1 MAETVRVFL
10 NLDECA
16 EPIHFFSFSWVHCRL
31 LSTSAG
37 NYKQGL
43 KLGLP
48 GSALS
53 HFDTFRRLLGTRV
66 NGCLWKPM
74 FTRHEV
80 VMRELE
86 SWKRATRRETAPI
99 SQLGLK
105 TGDSLLSAV
114 PTHCIEVA
122 RVYIDRNR
130 ISHSLQCRAGKQ
142 AQSPL
147 LTSDRSECAKRTIR
161 TPSSCGSRARAGV
174 LLQRENVVL
183 TATRLCHPLS
193 FK

>member
-16 EPIHFFSFSWVHCRL
+16 EPIHFFAFSWVHFRL

-53 HFDTFRRLLGTRV
+53 HFDTFRRLLSTRV
-66 NGCLWKPM
+66 NGCLWKTM
-74 FTRHEV
+74 FTRREV
-80 VMRELE
+80 AMRELE
-86 SWKRATRRETAPI
+86 SWKRATRIVETWSPFSTRI
-99 SQLGLK
+99 K

-114 PTHCIEVA
+114 PRH
-122 RVYIDRNR
+122 
-130 ISHSLQCRAGKQ
+130 
-142 AQSPL
+142 
-147 LTSDRSECAKRTIR
+147 
-161 TPSSCGSRARAGV
+161 
-174 LLQRENVVL
+174 
-183 TATRLCHPLS
+183 
-193 FK
+193 

>member
-16 EPIHFFSFSWVHCRL
+16 EPIHLFSFSWLHCWL

-43 KLGLP
+43 KLALP

-53 HFDTFRRLLGTRV
+53 HFDTFRRLLSTRF

-86 SWKRATRRETAPI
+86 IWKRATRRDLVPI
-99 SQLGLK
+99 LNSG
-105 TGDSLLSAV
+105 
-114 PTHCIEVA
+114 
-122 RVYIDRNR
+122 
-130 ISHSLQCRAGKQ
+130 
-142 AQSPL
+142 
-147 LTSDRSECAKRTIR
+147 
-161 TPSSCGSRARAGV
+161 
-174 LLQRENVVL
+174 
-183 TATRLCHPLS
+183 
-193 FK
+193 